1 MSSANSYLSRLLKM
15 WKQAR
20 FPWRQRVF
28 VGSDLSGNE
37 YYESNLINGRKK
49 RTVEMKEKKP
59 LGEYDS
65 DSLPVQWQSWL
76 RHTRFEPPTIEEI
89 IMANKRRELIIQRAK
104 ALDKDW
110 ERRKEE
116 LSREKVSD
124 KATSAEFEGQ
134 DAQKKSAQEIP
145 FRPPS
150 IPSGTFEPK
159 SWEPGVARK

>member
-1 MSSANSYLSRLLKM
+1 
-15 WKQAR
+15 
-20 FPWRQRVF
+20 
-28 VGSDLSGNE
+28 SDLSGNE

-65 DSLPVQWQSWL
+65 DSLP
-76 RHTRFEPPTIEEI
+76 
-89 IMANKRRELIIQRAK
+89 ELIIQRAK

-124 KATSAEFEGQ
+124 KSTSAEFEGQ
-134 DAQKKSAQEIP
+134 D
-145 FRPPS
+145 
-150 IPSGTFEPK
+150 
-159 SWEPGVARK
+159 

>member
-1 MSSANSYLSRLLKM
+1 MSSANSYLSRLLKI
-15 WKQAR
+15 WKQTR
-20 FPWRQRVF
+20 FPWRQQAF
-28 VGSDLSGNE
+28 VGSDLSGND
-37 YYESNLINGRKK
+37 YYESYRLINGRKK

-59 LGEYDS
+59 LGEYNS

-116 LSREKVSD
+116 LSREVTD
-124 KATSAEFEGQ
+124 KSKSADFEGQ
-134 DAQKKSAQEIP
+134 DAQKKPAQEIP
-145 FRPPS
+145 LT

-159 SWEPGVARK
+159 SWEPRVARK